1 MNRPLTAAAIAAAR
15 FTVLAGLSIGFLA
28 AAEPTPSTT
37 AKKPE
42 ETKTLEKF
50 EVTGSRIKR
59 LDYETPAPVETF
71 TIADIEAKGYV
82 NIGDFLQSLP
92 FNSGTANSIYQTASF
107 QRGAAT
113 TNIRGLG
120 AQRSLTLIN
129 GRRAVP
135 YALQSP
141 NSGTRSVFDFN
152 SLPSAA
158 IESIELL
165 KDGASAIYGS
175 DAITGVINIKLKKNF
190 SGLSTSAYYGNTLRS
205 SGGDTGTKQVSL
217 VAGAGSDKTKIVTA
231 FDAKTANSNFL
242 RDYGVKTT
250 DFSYLG
256 TNKGL
261 NQNSTSNF
269 PANLTLTR
277 AQAASAGVTFPNVPA
292 TVTSWTFVI
301 NGGQPTATPTLGK
314 FVAAPANPAN
324 PNAVLVGN
332 ENRYDFAQTFEIYP
346 AYDYV
351 SNYTSFEHEFN
362 DSVKAFGSVT
372 YSKNSTY
379 YAFTPG
385 VITYSTEGLTL
396 PATNPY
402 NPFGI
407 PLTTLTARAAFQ
419 PVRKFDTES
428 SAANFLAGLKGT
440 VLGSWDWESAVSY
453 GYGQVVGVSRNA
465 IRATTYQAALNGT
478 TRQTAL
484 NPFGPGDNPAVAAG
498 LATISTEAHKAD
510 SLTFDASVSG
520 KLFQLPAGDV
530 NIAAGVEARNDRLTT
545 NPDTAAYLGS
555 GGGLPLSG
563 KRTVTSQFVEVT
575 VPLYRRPELGSA
587 ELQLAGRHEH
597 YSDFGDTT
605 KPKIGAKIR
614 LPDTKF
620 VNAIIRGSYSES
632 FAAPPLG
639 LLYASQTVS
648 FTQGV
653 IQDPLRPQDPPTQLR
668 NVSGGNPN
676 LLPETAKVQFVGTVL
691 EFPRIKNLSLSVDF
705 FDIRIKQ
712 FIVSP
717 STTFL
722 LTPNGIAQFPNA
734 IVRDTTL
741 GNPGPILRVESVP
754 QNNPLAY
761 QLYRGIDFGGKYALR
776 NTRTGSYTFNASAT
790 QIIKVGTDS
799 GLGGGFFN
807 NAGYYYNPR
816 WKTQVGTAWSY
827 KDYGASVTVDRTS
840 HWYNDGYTAQGWGEN
855 PFTIVGLQ
863 LRYAGFWGTNI
874 SLGAANLLNNRPPP
888 NGRQSIGF
896 DPNAYGAGVLGRF
909 LSVRVRKDF

>member
-1 MNRPLTAAAIAAAR
+1 MNTPLLTVAKAAAR
-15 FTVLAGLSIGFLA
+15 FGLIALLSVGAVSAQTPA
-28 AAEPTPSTT
+28 AQAAP
-37 AKKPE
+37 KKDDAQ
-42 ETKTLEKF
+42 KLEKF
-50 EVTGSRIKR
+50 EVTGSRVKR
-59 LDYETPAPVETF
+59 LDTETPSPVEVF
-71 TIADIEAKGYV
+71 TIQDIEAKGYA
-82 NIGDFLQSLP
+82 NIGDFIQSMP

-113 TNIRGLG
+113 ANIRGLG
-120 AQRSLTLIN
+120 AQRSLTLVN

-152 SLPSAA
+152 SLPAAA

-175 DAITGVINIKLKKNF
+175 DAITGVLNIKLKSNF
-190 SGLSTSAYYGNTLRS
+190 SGLSTSLYYGNTLKNT
-205 SGGDTGTKQVSL
+205 GGDTGTRQVSI
-217 VAGAGSDKTKIVTA
+217 VAGVGNGKTKIMTA
-231 FDAKTANSNFL
+231 IDAKSANSNFL
-242 RDYGVKTT
+242 RDYGVTTT
-250 DFSYLG
+250 DYSYLG

-261 NQNSTSNF
+261 NQNSAFNW
-269 PANLTLTR
+269 PANLSLTR
-277 AQAASAGVTFPNVPA
+277 AQAAAAGVAFPNVAA

-301 NGGQPTATPTLGK
+301 NGGKPTATPTLGT

-324 PNAVLVGN
+324 ANAVLVGN
-332 ENRYDFAQTFEIYP
+332 ENRYDFAQSFQVYP
-346 AYDYV
+346 AYDYI
-351 SNYTSFEHEFN
+351 SNYTSFEHEFH
-362 DSVKAFGSVT
+362 DSLKAFGSLT
-372 YSKNSTY
+372 FSKNSTY

-385 VITYSTEGLTL
+385 VIQFATEGLTL
-396 PATNPY
+396 PAANPY

-407 PLTTLTARAAFQ
+407 PLTTLTARASFQ

-428 SAANFLAGLKGT
+428 TSANFLSGLKGT
-440 VLGSWDWESAVSY
+440 VFGRWDVETAVSY
-453 GYGQVVGVSRNA
+453 GFSNVSTVSRNA
-465 IRATTYQAALNGT
+465 IRATAYQAALNGT

-498 LATISTEAHKAD
+498 LATVSADAHKAD
-510 SLTFDASVSG
+510 SLTFDASIGG
-520 KLFQLPAGDV
+520 KLWQLPAGDV
-530 NIAAGVEARNDRLTT
+530 GIAVGFEGRNDRLAT
-545 NPDTAAYLGS
+545 NPDTSAYLGS
-555 GGGLPLSG
+555 GGGQPLSG
-563 KRTVTSQFVEVT
+563 KRTVTSQYVELT
-575 VPLYRRPELGSA
+575 VPLYKKTEFGSA
-587 ELQLAGRHEH
+587 ELQLAGRREH
-597 YSDFGDTT
+597 YSDFGNTT
-605 KPKIGAKIR
+605 KPKVAAKIR
-614 LPDTKF
+614 LPDNRFFT
-620 VNAIIRGSYSES
+620 AILRGSYSES

-653 IQDPLRPQDPPTQLR
+653 VQDPLRPQDPPTQLR
-668 NVSGGNPN
+668 NVAGGNPN
-676 LLPETAKVQFVGTVL
+676 LLPETAKVQFVGTVI
-691 EFPRIKNLSLSVDF
+691 EFPKIKNLSFNVDF
-705 FDIRIKQ
+705 FNIRINQ

-717 STTFL
+717 STAFL

-741 GNPGPILRVESVP
+741 GNPGPILRIESVP

-761 QLYRGIDFGGKYALR
+761 QLYRGIDFGGRYALR
-776 NTRTGSYTFNASAT
+776 NTRTGSYAFTAAAT

-816 WKTQVGTAWSY
+816 WKVQAGTTWNY
-827 KDYGASVTVDRTS
+827 KDYGASVTVDRIGQ
-840 HWYNDGYTAQGWGEN
+840 WYNDGYTVQGWGEN

-863 LRYAGFWGTNI
+863 LRYNGFWGTNVSI
-874 SLGAANLLNNRPPP
+874 GASNLLNKRPPP

-909 LSVRVRKDF
+909 VSIRIRKDY

>member
-1 MNRPLTAAAIAAAR
+1 MNTPLLAAANAAAR
-15 FTVLAGLSIGFLA
+15 YGLVALLSVGALSA
-28 AAEPTPSTT
+28 QTPD
-37 AKKPE
+37 AKKADPKKE
-42 ETKTLEKF
+42 EAKILEKF

-71 TIADIEAKGYV
+71 SIAEIEAKGYV
-82 NIGDFLQSLP
+82 NIGDFIQSLP

-120 AQRSLTLIN
+120 AQRSLTLVN

-158 IESIELL
+158 IESIEFL

-175 DAITGVINIKLKKNF
+175 DAITGVLNIKLKKNF
-190 SGLSTSAYYGNTLRS
+190 SGLSTSLYYGNTLKS
-205 SGGDTGTKQVSL
+205 SGGDTGTKQISI
-217 VAGAGSDKTKIVTA
+217 VAGVGEGKTKIVTA
-231 FDAKTANSNFL
+231 IDAKTANSNFL

-261 NQNSTSNF
+261 NQNSGFNF

-277 AQAASAGVTFPNVPA
+277 AQAAAAGVAFPNVAA
-292 TVTSWTFVI
+292 TVTSWTFVV
-301 NGGQPTATPTLGK
+301 NGGKPTATPTLTA
-314 FVAAPANPAN
+314 FVPAPANPAN

-346 AYDYV
+346 AYDYI

-362 DSVKAFGSVT
+362 DSVKAFGSLT
-372 YSKNSTY
+372 FSRNNTY

-385 VITYSTEGLTL
+385 VISYSTEGLTL
-396 PATNPY
+396 PTTNPY

-428 SAANFLAGLKGT
+428 TAANFLTGLKGT
-440 VLGSWDWESAVSY
+440 AFGSWDWETGISY
-453 GYGQVVGVSRNA
+453 GFGTVSGVSRNA

-498 LATISTEAHKAD
+498 LATISVESHRAD
-510 SLTFDASVSG
+510 SLTFDANVSG

-530 NIAAGVEARNDRLTT
+530 GIAAGVEARNDRLTT

-563 KRTVTSQFVEVT
+563 KRTVTSQFVEIT
-575 VPLYRRPELGSA
+575 LPIYRTREFGSA
-587 ELQLAGRHEH
+587 ELQLAGRREH
-597 YSDFGDTT
+597 YSDFGNTT
-605 KPKIGAKIR
+605 KPKVGAKIR
-614 LPDTKF
+614 LPDTKY
-620 VNAIIRGSYSES
+620 VSMILRGSYSES

-648 FTQGV
+648 FTQGLT
-653 IQDPLRPQDPPTQLR
+653 QDPLRPQDPPTQLR

-691 EFPRIKNLSLSVDF
+691 EFPKLKNLSLSVDF
-705 FDIRIKQ
+705 FDIRINQ

-717 STTFL
+717 GTGFL

-734 IVRDTTL
+734 IVRDNAL

-754 QNNPLAY
+754 QNNPRAY
-761 QLYRGIDFGGKYALR
+761 QLYRGMDFGGKYALR
-776 NTRTGSYTFNASAT
+776 NTRTGNYTFNAVAT
-790 QIIKVGTDS
+790 QILKVGTDS

-816 WKTQVGTAWSY
+816 WKTQVGTSWSY
-827 KDYGASVTVDRTS
+827 KDYGASVNVDHIG

-855 PFTIVGLQ
+855 PFTIVSLQ
-863 LRYAGFWGTNI
+863 LRYAGFWGSTI
-874 SLGAANLLNNRPPP
+874 SFGAANLLNNRPPP

-909 LSVRVRKDF
+909 LSVRLRKDF